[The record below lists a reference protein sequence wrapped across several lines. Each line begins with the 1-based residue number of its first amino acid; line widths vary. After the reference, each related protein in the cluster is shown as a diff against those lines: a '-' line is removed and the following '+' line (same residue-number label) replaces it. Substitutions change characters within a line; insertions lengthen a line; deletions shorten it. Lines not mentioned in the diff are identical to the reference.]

1 MAAEADPD
9 RAEIPLTDPDA
20 WIREAEAVVNDVK
33 DTVTHIA
40 VSKELKVNRISPT
53 YWPME
58 SYLLLFF

>member
-40 VSKELKVNRISPT
+40 VSKDLKVTAHNTQQS
-53 YWPME
+53 
-58 SYLLLFF
+58 